1 MRSKPTT
8 SSPLETCKYVFQCEC
23 EPRQHARRDRTSF
36 STRYW
41 LEFVASQCQH
51 AERACV
57 RIDDPV
63 FLHAEASVER
73 SFGIEIV
80 APCSRRENFHD
91 EIGSSV
97 DGLRAND
104 MEPVLGEENDVGD
117 QEIVQSE
124 TDASGGVKN
133 TAEAAVS
140 DESVERRDDIHADN
154 LMLYEG
160 HRRDDQLPVN
170 QLLPVT
176 LMLLGDQLEVFER

>member
-1 MRSKPTT
+1 
-8 SSPLETCKYVFQCEC
+8 
-23 EPRQHARRDRTSF
+23 
-36 STRYW
+36 
-41 LEFVASQCQH
+41 
-51 AERACV
+51 
-57 RIDDPV
+57 
-63 FLHAEASVER
+63 
-73 SFGIEIV
+73 
-80 APCSRRENFHD
+80 
-91 EIGSSV
+91 
-97 DGLRAND
+97 
-104 MEPVLGEENDVGD
+104 MEPVLGDENEVGD

-124 TDASGGVKN
+124 PDASGGVKN